1 MDYGIPIPKTA
12 NIKSTKTLTLLTN
25 VDYDTALENVFNNLV
40 EELGVDAY
48 KSDWVGGG
56 DDSYTYY
63 SLNLPNFYNASGV
76 VVSWESLIGLVFD
89 DFHNSVPSINTKWT
103 TGWSRMYYNTEPDI
117 FFCIRPQD
125 NSNDLGMNG
134 SRIAYYDDRV
144 IVFAEYIFRDG
155 NKNNNFKI
163 VMDFKKNVD
172 SFYGVDTN
180 IYYMAS
186 GNNLNPYVWAKLFKA
201 TDPTYIEVLSADRN
215 ILNFQNGSYALTK
228 YDMTYDNT
236 TEYINNIK
244 FDIIQSNTSF
254 KQKLNFKNNSI
265 LNLTR
270 VKERTYHEI
279 VNRRAIDWIPRNY
292 NPLSFNISEK
302 FGDIITNNK
311 RPSQHLVDTQKIS
324 LLYNYID
331 VKGFIEGK
339 TNEDKIYAKFLN
351 SADYGV
357 LQVID
362 SFEYDFRL
370 YSSYSNFLLLVDGR
384 LRKIDI
390 KNKML
395 KGYISGKI
403 NTSGCSGQDFII
415 RCYRHSNNDFIGE
428 YKVDSSGSYF
438 IPNLNHLDEY
448 DIMLVDKNS
457 VIETKVS
464 SKRKPI
470 LNDEIKS
477 QKIEVHTS
485 SLNMDISIDFSV
497 VLLDFRFDR
506 NVYPYIIDD
515 AQITPK
521 PYTNYYN
528 LSTSYYTMIYF
539 DNNQNKYYMN
549 SHAHVADVRYSM
561 TDNRFKETIKKSEW
575 EIEINFDH
583 WGHSYSQ
590 WNSLFSCSDTVHGG
604 NFMFIYQNKLRFEM
618 VDKTNGKNYEIT
630 TTDDVPA
637 ISTNRVYNLKI
648 IRTKDSI
655 KLYLDKMLYSQVAVP
670 NDFDFNFDIIKIG
683 CAWNGSQY
691 WGNYYDFKFRIL

>member
-1 MDYGIPIPKTA
+1 MDYGIPIPKPA
-12 NIKSTKTLTLLTN
+12 NIKPTKTLTLLTN

-40 EELGVDAY
+40 EELGGDAY

-89 DFHNSVPSINTKWT
+89 DFHNSVPPINTKWT

-144 IVFAEYIFRDG
+144 IVFADYHFRDG

-163 VMDFKKNVD
+163 VIDFKKNTE
-172 SFYGVDTN
+172 SYYGVDTR
-180 IYYMAS
+180 IYYMSS
-186 GNNLNPYVWAKLFKA
+186 GNNLNPYVWCKLFQA
-201 TDPTYIEVLSADRN
+201 NQPTNIEVLSADRN
-215 ILNFQNGSYALTK
+215 LLKFQNGSYTLTK
-228 YDMTYDNT
+228 YQIEYDTNI
-236 TEYINNIK
+236 EYINNIK
-244 FDIIQSNTSF
+244 FDVIPYNTSF

-357 LQVID
+357 LQIID

-370 YSSYSNFLLLVDGR
+370 YSSYSNFLLLLDGR

-390 KNKML
+390 KNRML

-428 YKVDSSGSYF
+428 YAVDMSGNYF
-438 IPNLNHLDEY
+438 IPNLNYLDEY
-448 DIMLVDKNS
+448 DIMLVDKNT

-470 LNDEIKS
+470 LNDEIKELKLQAHMS
-477 QKIEVHTS
+477 NTGYDVFSKIKYKSLLDNYGIWIWNLASTMATENVNFLKDIRNPDYETLFENTEDFCFYNYKHVTNSWSSDTGWVNNFLIDKSPIGKVFEVHLYNGTYSYTCADTHLEFKDDDDNIIAVMKFERDSSYQSGIWYGTS
-485 SLNMDISIDFSV
+485 WNTITKASQSGSYPQTTGILEFLN
-497 VLLDFRFDR
+497 DR
-506 NVYPYIIDD
+506 IV
-515 AQITPK
+515 
-521 PYTNYYN
+521 YTNTRN
-528 LSTSYYTMIYF
+528 TGGW
-539 DNNQNKYYMN
+539 NNSFTYMN
-549 SHAHVADVRYSM
+549 SNLHKVTKINVLKARAYMDYPNTHTQFRMV
-561 TDNRFKETIKKSEW
+561 
-575 EIEINFDH
+575 EIE
-583 WGHSYSQ
+583 
-590 WNSLFSCSDTVHGG
+590 V
-604 NFMFIYQNKLRFEM
+604 E
-618 VDKTNGKNYEIT
+618 
-630 TTDDVPA
+630 
-637 ISTNRVYNLKI
+637 
-648 IRTKDSI
+648 
-655 KLYLDKMLYSQVAVP
+655 
-670 NDFDFNFDIIKIG
+670 
-683 CAWNGSQY
+683 
-691 WGNYYDFKFRIL
+691 